1 MFTFIWTLILTTAW
15 SILCFLI
22 TQHWRKKYEALD
34 RHFSSLYKHCL
45 ELNNQAKEC
54 RKAKNENAEL
64 KAENRELKT
73 RLKEQ
78 AIGEIRGKKGD

>member
-1 MFTFIWTLILTTAW
+1 MFTFIWILVLTAAW
-15 SILCFLI
+15 SILYFL
-22 TQHWRKKYEALD
+22 TVRRERKRYN
-34 RHFSSLYKHCL
+34 
-45 ELNNQAKEC
+45 ELHKQYNEQVKEC
-54 RKAKNENAEL
+54 RKIKNENAEL